1 MGLDPPPGCNIASLT
16 VPKEKL
22 VVVRRNIAELNLT
35 LSSGW
40 KAAKKVHVTP
50 RVPLNGSFSRQSL
63 AYVQAAARYL
73 KQVSKAVKN
82 EVVASHTGSQT
93 YEAVQGIYLH
103 CVLDITHCLMLD
115 HWDLIFSFF
124 FVSRN
129 IFMFIEVEELR

>member
-16 VPKEKL
+16 IPKEKL
-22 VVVRRNIAELNLT
+22 VVVRRNITELNLT

-50 RVPLNGSFSRQSL
+50 HVPLNGSFSRQSL

-82 EVVASHTGSQT
+82 EMAASRTGPQT
-93 YEAVQGIYLH
+93 YETVQGNLH
-103 CVLDITHCLMLD
+103 CALDITYCLILV
-115 HWDLIFSFF
+115 IC
-124 FVSRN
+124 V
-129 IFMFIEVEELR
+129 